1 MTPAR
6 MIAAPTL
13 LPLTGPAA
21 GVAAAIHAAAA
32 DAPWSVETIGG
43 LLAHAGAFG
52 LLAVAG
58 EEPQGFIVCR
68 VAADEAEILTLAVLP
83 AARRRGFG
91 RALLA
96 GAGRQAVAAG
106 AVRLLLE
113 VSVVNAPALAL
124 YRSVGFRD
132 VGRRKGYYVHAQG
145 AAVDAAVMALDLR

>member
-6 MIAAPTL
+6 MIGVPTL
-13 LPLTGPAA
+13 SPLTGPAA

-32 DAPWSVETIGG
+32 DAPWSAETIGG
-43 LLAHAGAFG
+43 LLLHPGAFG
-52 LLAVAG
+52 LFALAA
-58 EEPQGFIVCR
+58 EEPQGFILCR

-83 AARRRGFG
+83 EARRRGLG

-96 GAGRQAVAAG
+96 EVARRAAAAG

-113 VSVVNAPALAL
+113 VSVLNAPALAL

-145 AAVDAAVMALDLR
+145 AAVDAAVMALDLD